1 MDLNRLKIKS
11 IFAFPI
17 LTLGLALG
25 ACSEESGVES
35 PQEPSIDRGQTV
47 TFKANPLDTE
57 TKSVGTKVSLN
68 PQINPANPDELSW
81 ESTDKISFHF
91 FDKSTNHHFTPA
103 AGFSVSVSA
112 DGSADL
118 TGDIPANAGTYNMYA
133 ISPMSADNFK
143 SNQLGFRN
151 LTIPQVQVQS
161 GNRNTDH
168 ISDYL
173 YLYAKMDDA
182 LEVRGTDDWAGT
194 ANLDFQLMPSI
205 LRFDIENWSGKDLKL
220 KDLKISYPDAGTG
233 TLYQTH
239 RLYEDSGDLLPISNG
254 AYESITLDM
263 QSSVLNQNDVY
274 SGYIVLF
281 PTTAAGKLNID
292 IALIA
297 DNDLLS
303 LKLSADVPS
312 FEASNKYN
320 IDVLV
325 DDDMLSGAIPEIG
338 ESIIYDKV
346 YKTTTIN
353 IGEPDQLTI
362 MIDPVDW
369 GEYNYTRQIYLTH
382 PIPSEICPAPWRLAT
397 PVDLSTLREQMR
409 KDPSIEKLLT
419 LSPNCIYRNIS
430 GQFDMHD
437 EFIFLGQYQKNEPYI
452 QQTEHHL
459 YNSIYTYE
467 GFVANNTNWSILIA
481 YSHRNPDIYY
491 VPIRCVK
498 S

>member
-1 MDLNRLKIKS
+1 MNLNRLKIKS
-11 IFAFPI
+11 FFAFPI

-68 PQINPANPDELSW
+68 PQINPANPDELTW

-91 FDKSTNHHFTPA
+91 FDRSTNHHFTPA
-103 AGFSVSVSA
+103 DGFSVSVSA

-151 LTIPQVQVQS
+151 LTIPQVQVQN

-182 LEVRGTDDWAGT
+182 LEVRGTDDWTGT
-194 ANLDFQLMPSI
+194 TGLDFQLIPSI

-220 KDLKISYPDAGTG
+220 KDLKISYPDAGTS
-233 TLYQTH
+233 TLYQTY
-239 RLYEDSGDLLPISNG
+239 RLYEDSGDGHPIASS

-263 QSSVLNQNDVY
+263 QSELLNQNDVY

-281 PTTAAGKLNID
+281 PTTKAGKLNID
-292 IALIA
+292 
-297 DNDLLS
+297 LS
-303 LKLSADVPS
+303 FTFEDYTVTIPMSADVPD
-312 FEASNKYN
+312 FYASTR
-320 IDVLV
+320 
-325 DDDMLSGAIPEIG
+325 
-338 ESIIYDKV
+338 SIISLHLDRDLIYSVLPDV
-346 YKTTTIN
+346 GVSTINDNLYKTLTIN
-353 IGEPDQLTI
+353 RGTNNELTI

-369 GEYNYTRQIYLTH
+369 GIAASEPDHAIRTPMNVHLCNSPWRMPTTTDLDNLLDAFNSRYAEYAPLFYAPIYVIDTNRPSKYMLQRDAFI
-382 PIPSEICPAPWRLAT
+382 IPSASFEQNDKSIVC
-397 PVDLSTLREQMR
+397 STLARFNHAYPVRQQ
-409 KDPSIEKLLT
+409 LLMLFMSNT
-419 LSPNCIYRNIS
+419 SPR
-430 GQFDMHD
+430 
-437 EFIFLGQYQKNEPYI
+437 LG
-452 QQTEHHL
+452 H
-459 YNSIYTYE
+459 
-467 GFVANNTNWSILIA
+467 FVQ
-481 YSHRNPDIYY
+481 
-491 VPIRCVK
+491 VRCVK